1 MYKRQGLCGD
11 TSLPFYDALYR
22 LNHSI
27 KHIISRYGEDFFRL
41 EESKVIKDFA
51 SKKGVVISIGG
62 GAANKLT
69 VNSIKKY
76 THRIWLKCSIDIL
89 VNRYEPDENARPLL
103 YNTNNIKK
111 SLNEYF
117 KRRNVFY
124 SDSAN
129 IEIDSDMHTPHEL
142 SNQIL
147 SHINILFT
155 MKQNLQSKKK
165 LVQNV
170 FNEVYDK
177 YDLKNLSLI
186 HI

>member
-1 MYKRQGLCGD
+1 MSGKTTIGRIIAEKINFN
-11 TSLPFYDALYR
+11 FYDTDLFVSKNH
-22 LNHSI
+22 NHSI
-27 KHIISRYGEDFFRL
+27 KNIISKYGEDFFRI

-76 THRIWLKCSIDIL
+76 THRIWLKCSIDVL
-89 VNRYEPDENARPLL
+89 MNRYEPDENVRPLL

-117 KRRNVFY
+117 KFRNVFY

-147 SHINILFT
+147 SHIN
-155 MKQNLQSKKK
+155 
-165 LVQNV
+165 
-170 FNEVYDK
+170 E
-177 YDLKNLSLI
+177 KN
-186 HI
+186 